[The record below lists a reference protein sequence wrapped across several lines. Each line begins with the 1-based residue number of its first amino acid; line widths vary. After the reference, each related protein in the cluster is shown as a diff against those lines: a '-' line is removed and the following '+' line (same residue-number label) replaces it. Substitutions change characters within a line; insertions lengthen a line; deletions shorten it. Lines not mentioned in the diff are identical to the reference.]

1 MPGDLANI
9 DVTSLKGVG
18 PALSEKLAKLG
29 IKTVQDI
36 LFHLPSRYEDR
47 TQITSIGAS
56 VPGES
61 YVLEGEIVA
70 CEVAYGRRRSLLAYL
85 QDSTGKIG
93 LRFYHFSSAQH
104 QNLKTAGA
112 IRCFG
117 EVRAGASG
125 LEIYHPEYSQ
135 LSNAPDME
143 ESLTPVYPLSL
154 IHI

>member
-61 YVLEGEIVA
+61 YVLEGERVA
-70 CEVAYGRRRSLLAYL
+70 C
-85 QDSTGKIG
+85 
-93 LRFYHFSSAQH
+93 
-104 QNLKTAGA
+104 
-112 IRCFG
+112 
-117 EVRAGASG
+117 
-125 LEIYHPEYSQ
+125 
-135 LSNAPDME
+135 
-143 ESLTPVYPLSL
+143 
-154 IHI
+154 